1 MGTLNN
7 MISIFL
13 FLRNKSFDEI
23 FNVDS
28 DKAEIT

>member
-23 FNVDS
+23 FYVDS